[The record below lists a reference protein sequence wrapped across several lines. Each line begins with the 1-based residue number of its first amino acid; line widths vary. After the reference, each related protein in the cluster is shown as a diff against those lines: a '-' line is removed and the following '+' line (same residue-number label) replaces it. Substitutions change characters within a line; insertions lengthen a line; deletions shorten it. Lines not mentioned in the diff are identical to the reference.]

1 MDLLPCHILRSKSP
15 SYPGVDLRAARLRG
29 EGGDGTTWHRRYLH
43 GRLSLTKRLN
53 HAAKKSPLNF
63 RARQSPLQQ
72 SLIDLRQGLQLVE
85 LSPSRTVLSVGM
97 GDGTA
102 TRRHGEWHVSTVPQ

>member
-29 EGGDGTTWHRRYLH
+29 EGGDGTTWHWRYLH

-53 HAAKKSPLNF
+53 HAAKKSELK
-63 RARQSPLQQ
+63 
-72 SLIDLRQGLQLVE
+72 LVE

-102 TRRHGEWHVSTVPQ
+102 TRRHGEWHVSIVPQ